1 MYIHILRVQIS
12 NTYKNLWSSNFT
24 EPKVLQ
30 CRTPGLHLSMQSFYK
45 QKQIIKKSLQK
56 IHNKGILKIINIVC
70 LQIVHFGRL
79 YRPHVSPLPLHFLLI
94 R

>member
-1 MYIHILRVQIS
+1 MELELYRTKGLEVQDS
-12 NTYKNLWSSNFT
+12 
-24 EPKVLQ
+24 
-30 CRTPGLHLSMQSFYK
+30 RTPLKSMQSFYK
-45 QKQIIKKSLQK
+45 QQQIIKKSLQK
-56 IHNKGILKIINIVC
+56 IHNKGTLKIINVVC

>member
-1 MYIHILRVQIS
+1 MELELNRNS
-12 NTYKNLWSSNFT
+12 A
-24 EPKVLQ
+24 
-30 CRTPGLHLSMQSFYK
+30 GLHLSMQTFYK

-56 IHNKGILKIINIVC
+56 IQNKGILKIINIVC
-70 LQIVHFGRL
+70 LQIVHVGRL